1 MIFDTIWLFQTL
13 LLWKTL
19 FPDVGPLLALVA
31 LAAFGSYKLVSWLG
45 LRLSPI
51 RARQQQPA
59 RLLLLRT
66 FGFRGRSERFFDQLS
81 ARWRYACP
89 IQLIAAPDLAGHS
102 IDPPKLLVFLSGRLH
117 RRFVIEPSDLDQ
129 RLAAFDNAPDPDGRY
144 RVNEL
149 FCGDDAWREA
159 VARLMETSD
168 LVVMDL
174 RSFSAEHRGCTVEL
188 QSLIDLVPVTKT
200 NLMVDGSTE
209 VPLLRLTLGDCWRSM
224 AEDSPNRQITA
235 ALTLLDVGRRGVR
248 AVDALLTIADEML
261 TKSTPSL
268 SETRPQAELAKA
280 RSA

>member
-1 MIFDTIWLFQTL
+1 M
-13 LLWKTL
+13 
-19 FPDVGPLLALVA
+19 
-31 LAAFGSYKLVSWLG
+31 
-45 LRLSPI
+45 
-51 RARQQQPA
+51 
-59 RLLLLRT
+59 
-66 FGFRGRSERFFDQLS
+66 
-81 ARWRYACP
+81 
-89 IQLIAAPDLAGHS
+89 
-102 IDPPKLLVFLSGRLH
+102 H

-174 RSFSAEHRGCTVEL
+174 RGFSAEHRGCIVEL

-200 NLMVDGSTE
+200 ILMVDGSTD
-209 VPLLRLTLGDCWRSM
+209 VPLLRLMLGDCWRSM
-224 AEDSPNRQITA
+224 AEDLPNRQITA

-248 AVDALLTIADEML
+248 AVDALLTIADEIL
-261 TKSTPSL
+261 TNPTPPQ
-268 SETRPQAELAKA
+268 SEIRPQAELAKA